1 MLKKFQ
7 QILKG
12 RPPERKVKNMSDAR
26 ERQRKYLAP
35 GVGTNYG
42 EPLVLTHGEGRRVV
56 DENGRSYL
64 DFFGGILT
72 VSVGHAHPAVTAAVA
87 EQASRL
93 VHTSTLYITEPMVDL
108 AERLAQ
114 MTPGDLSQS
123 FFTTSGT
130 EANGT
135 ALTMAQ
141 LATGNQEIVALRHS
155 YSGRSQVGMGLTG
168 QGNWK
173 LGGSGMNLPI
183 RHAHNAYCYRC
194 PFGKTPDS
202 CGLECAQDLDEF
214 IRTSTSGRIAA
225 FLAEPIQGVGGFIT
239 PPPAFFQETVSIAR
253 RYGAL
258 FIDDEVQT
266 GFGRTGK
273 PFGIDYYGVVPD
285 IMTFA
290 KGLANGF
297 PIGATIA
304 SPDVAAHYQGPTIS
318 TFGGNP
324 VSMRAALATLDV
336 MAQENLTANVRD
348 QGQLLRQGLEELADR
363 YPVLGDVRG
372 KGLMQGLEMVR
383 HDKAPASD
391 LAGDLLERARERSV
405 LLGKGGLYGNVIRIA
420 PPMTV
425 TTSEIQEGLRALDE
439 ALASLYH
446 DHPEVRDVTPTRIQ
460 YQE

>member
-1 MLKKFQ
+1 M
-7 QILKG
+7 
-12 RPPERKVKNMSDAR
+12 MSNAR
-26 ERQRKYLAP
+26 ERQRKYLVP
-35 GVGTNYG
+35 GVGTNYRQS
-42 EPLVLTHGEGRRVV
+42 LVLTHGEGRHVV
-56 DENGRSYL
+56 DEDGNRYL

-72 VSVGHAHPAVTAAVA
+72 VSIGHAHPAVTAAVSD
-87 EQASRL
+87 QASRL
-93 VHTSTLYITEPMVDL
+93 VHSSTLYVTEPMVDL
-108 AERLAQ
+108 AERLAEV
-114 MTPGDLSQS
+114 TPGNLEQS
-123 FFTTSGT
+123 FFSTSGT
-130 EANGT
+130 EANET
-135 ALTMAQ
+135 AITMAQ

-168 QGNWK
+168 QSDWK
-173 LGGSGMNLPI
+173 LGGTGMSLPI

-202 CGLECAQDLDEF
+202 CGLECAKDLDEF

-239 PPPAFFQETVSIAR
+239 PPAAFFHETVATAR

-273 PFGIDYYGVVPD
+273 PFGIDHYGVTPD

-304 SPDVAAHYQGPTIS
+304 TAEVASHYRGPTIS

-336 MAQENLTANVRD
+336 MDKENLTDNAAEL
-348 QGQLLRQGLEELADR
+348 GKTLRQGLEELADR
-363 YPVLGDVRG
+363 YPILGDVRG
-372 KGLMQGLEMVR
+372 KGLMQGLELVR
-383 HDKAPASD
+383 HDKAPAPD
-391 LAGDLLERARERSV
+391 LAYEFLERARERSL

-425 TTSEIQEGLRALDE
+425 TPGEIEDGLRAMDQ
-439 ALASLYH
+439 ALASMYH
-446 DHPEVRDVTPTRIQ
+446 DYAEIRDVAPTRIQ
-460 YQE
+460 YADQ